1 MRKTIFSVVAACL
14 VATTSVM
21 AVGTTNEFETRHT
34 IDTFEYVDVSTFC
47 KAIMQGD
54 LETVRR
60 LIDLGENV
68 NKKSLGMTPAI
79 FAARYNKA
87 EILQLLIDRGADLRI
102 RSDKGYS
109 VKKYAEL
116 SNASDALVV
125 IEAALGI

>member
-21 AVGTTNEFETRHT
+21 AVGTTNEFEPQPA
-34 IDTFEYVDVSTFC
+34 IGTFDYVDVSTFC

-54 LETVRR
+54 IDTVRR

-87 EILQLLIDRGADLRI
+87 EILQLLIDSGADLSI
-102 RSDKGYS
+102 KSDKGYS

-116 SNASDALVV
+116 SNAIDAMAVL
-125 IEAALGI
+125 EAASGI